1 MKIYVRERTKSK
13 EGSRSPRFRV
23 VATEGGN
30 LRFHADHLRK
40 TDIET
45 IAKDLDAEIIQLP
58 GREHAAKPEKE
69 LKAKRK

>member
-45 IAKDLDAEIIQLP
+45 IAKDLDAEIVELP
-58 GREHAAKPEKE
+58 GREHVEKTGKE
-69 LKAKRK
+69 PKAKHK